1 MTGKYLASFR
11 KGSTDIWVLFPVTD
25 KDRFFLHLEQDIQVF
40 EHSCPVLVLDKPVL
54 LATADRENRPVKIWT
69 KQGAICSYKD
79 GYHEI

>member
-1 MTGKYLASFR
+1 MTGKDPACFR

-25 KDRFFLHLEQDIQVF
+25 KDRFLLRLEQDIQVF

-54 LATADRENRPVKIWT
+54 LATADRANGSVKIWT

-79 GYHEI
+79 SYHET